1 MSYYIEGGI
10 WSSVFAVPCT
20 VVDDHIHMC
29 PPNSLKVLLL
39 MLRHPGMPVDLV
51 WLSEQLRET
60 PAEVQDAVSYWVSA
74 GIIMDSAAQEENG
87 QVTAVPAPAHPVP
100 SPLEMPAP
108 PAVPVPAVPSVTEKN
123 IAGQKIVTT
132 SARPRISRDDVDL
145 ISKKDPSLYQLLREA
160 QSILNGPLSPV
171 DSEIL
176 AALHIYYGLPADVVL
191 MLLEYCVSTGKTSMH
206 TVEKMAASWVERDI
220 VTHERAEEEILRL
233 TQVGEDEKKIIQAF
247 HLQGRSLSAKEREY
261 VERWFA
267 LGMDERIIAYACES
281 TLDKTGKVSFAYA
294 DKMILSW
301 KSKGIQSIR
310 EAVEEQK
317 KGAVKFTPGTRT
329 AQTAGSSIDKD
340 ALDAFIDGQFTE

>member
-20 VVDDHIHMC
+20 VIDDHIHMC

-39 MLRHPGMPVDLV
+39 MLRHPGMPVDLI

-74 GIIMDSAAQEENG
+74 GIVTDSTAQEELV
-87 QVTAVPAPAHPVP
+87 QDAAPTPAYTAPSLPENQPPV
-100 SPLEMPAP
+100 
-108 PAVPVPAVPSVTEKN
+108 VPVPAVAPSVTEKN
-123 IAGQKIVTT
+123 IGGQKIITT
-132 SARPRISRDDVDL
+132 SVRPRISRDDVDL
-145 ISKKDPSLYQLLREA
+145 ISQKDPSLYQLLREA

-176 AALHIYYGLPADVVL
+176 AALHVYYGLPADVVL
-191 MLLEYCVSTGKTSMH
+191 MLLEYCVSTGKTNMH

-220 VTHERAEEEILRL
+220 MTHERAEEEILRL

-267 LGMDERIIAYACES
+267 LGMDERIISYACES